1 MKAMLPTPTPLES
14 ETALVLEVPKIASA
28 VWAFGTVAGFQLPA
42 VFQSPL
48 PGEASQVCA
57 WADAGQKIGSN
68 ANTATMASFGKYK
81 LHRKQ
86 MPETDERPKNK
97 FASNVCFDPGRC
109 GARRRSQNRTPK
121 TSNPS
126 YISNVF
132 QEIGLDRT
140 SPVRT
145 GRHCSTIER
154 RCGR

>member
-1 MKAMLPTPTPLES
+1 MLPTPTPLES
-14 ETALVLEVPKIASA
+14 ETALLLEVPKITSA
-28 VWAFGTVAGFQLPA
+28 VWAFGTVAGFQLAA

-57 WADAGQKIGSN
+57 WADAGQKMGSN
-68 ANTATMASFGKYK
+68 ANTASLGKYP
-81 LHRKQ
+81 LHRERR
-86 MPETDERPKNK
+86 PEADKRPKNK

-109 GARRRSQNRTPK
+109 GARRRSQNRTMK

-126 YISNVF
+126 LVSSVF
-132 QEIGLDRT
+132 WEIGLDWT